1 MDGFGPGGGLG
12 IFTVFIVGITER
24 SGLGMDVVLVFGRD
38 GGVGVG
44 QVLVHA
50 GHGLL
55 LGRKSLNCSV

>member
-12 IFTVFIVGITER
+12 IFTVVIVGITER
-24 SGLGMDVVLVFGRD
+24 SGLGMDVVLVFGR
-38 GGVGVG
+38 GVGVG

-55 LGRKSLNCSV
+55 LGRKSRNCSL